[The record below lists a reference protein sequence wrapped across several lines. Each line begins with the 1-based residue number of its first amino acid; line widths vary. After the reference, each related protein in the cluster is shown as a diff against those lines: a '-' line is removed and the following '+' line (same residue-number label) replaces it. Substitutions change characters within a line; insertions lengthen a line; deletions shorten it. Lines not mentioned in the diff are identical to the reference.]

1 MSIPQLQKN
10 PSEFDFYQAV
20 YCIER
25 QFSSEKKRW
34 QGVGRD
40 AFPSQEL
47 VRFKSVQHLGFPGQP
62 INAIEITD
70 AAEPDYDKVV
80 MQVSFM
86 GLTGPSG
93 VMPQHYSEMVL
104 QRLKLRDK
112 TMRDFFDLFNHR
124 LVSLYY
130 RSWEKY
136 RFNCQY
142 EMSPQQDSFSQVLK
156 TLSGC
161 THSPGLFYSGSYS
174 RHVRSATQLT
184 AVLCDLLGAK
194 VTIAQLQ
201 GRWLALQ
208 QDERSALG
216 CRLQPRGQLAELGSS
231 VMLGSRVW
239 DISSSIS
246 IEIQADNTDTKSLL
260 PAQHKA
266 KLLQQILKDYL
277 PAQFKVRVTVL
288 GEIKHFPA
296 AQIGQQSAGLGHGSR
311 LAVQPLRQ
319 HQQRQFSYQLAGL

>member
-1 MSIPQLQKN
+1 MSIRQIQQS

-40 AFPSQEL
+40 AFPSQEII
-47 VRFKSVQHLGFPGQP
+47 RFKSVQHLGFPGQP
-62 INAIEITD
+62 ISAIEIID
-70 AAEPDYDKVV
+70 AAEPEYDKVV
-80 MQVSFM
+80 VQVSFL

-124 LVSLYY
+124 LISLYY

-136 RFNCQY
+136 RFSCQY

-161 THSPGLFYSGSYS
+161 NTAPGLFYSGSYC
-174 RHVRSATQLT
+174 RHIRSAKQLT
-184 AVLCDLLGAK
+184 AVLCHLLGAK
-194 VTIAQLQ
+194 VTIGQLK

-208 QDERSALG
+208 QDEKSALG
-216 CRLQPRGQLAELGSS
+216 SILKPRGQLAELGNS

-246 IEIQADNTDTKSLL
+246 LEIHADNKDTKSLL
-260 PAQHKA
+260 PSQHKA

-277 PAQFKVRVTVL
+277 PEHFKVRVTVL
-288 GEIKHFPA
+288 GNIEHFPA
-296 AQIGQQSAGLGHGSR
+296 AQIGQRSVGLGHGSR
-311 LAVQPLRQ
+311 LAVQSIRH